1 MGKGKSSDG
10 PQSSFYRTQTPNV
23 VKTPKSGARP
33 QYGGNRPPAMRRAQV
48 RGRG

>member
-1 MGKGKSSDG
+1 MGKGKSIDG
-10 PQSSFYRTQTPNV
+10 SQSFYRTNSQI
-23 VKTPKSGARP
+23 VKAPKSGIKP